1 MSWAEPSE
9 AVKNRHTA
17 PPRELPGN
25 VELLPGFCGEI
36 DAAAAHSEEIRLL
49 PYRKAHVLLGWC
61 NRCSGVRFVPVYA
74 VG

>member
-1 MSWAEPSE
+1 MGG
-9 AVKNRHTA
+9 AVGGGIGIDIRLRL
-17 PPRELPGN
+17 RELPGD